1 MAADPT
7 GGVDGTSANSMASTS
22 SKSRGTGSTWAKVVT
37 EVAAVLAG
45 VVEAEVA
52 AVLAG
57 VVEAEVAAVLAGVE
71 LNGFGLW
78 RTVDV
83 RLFVLNDT
91 LDFGALVPVG
101 GPGTRGGVCPGRSAV
116 PRGTIG
122 DPASFHRRNS
132 ATSTSSKPWAAA
144 ASWLIISEIF

>member
-1 MAADPT
+1 MTNVAAGAAD
-7 GGVDGTSANSMASTS
+7 
-22 SKSRGTGSTWAKVVT
+22 
-37 EVAAVLAG
+37 VAAGAADVA
-45 VVEAEVA
+45 VRA
-52 AVLAG
+52 AV
-57 VVEAEVAAVLAGVE
+57 VAVRAAGVE
-71 LNGFGLW
+71 LNGFGL
-78 RTVDV
+78 RRSVDDL
-83 RLFVLNDT
+83 LFVLNDT